1 MKKSV
6 DDVIPAGAV
15 SNVQPETPGER
26 IVRRLLDDL
35 RRLTALVVIVLGL
48 LGSVVVMIFSAELR
62 QSAFQLFSAA
72 VMAAIGFFLGTRS
85 DT

>member
-6 DDVIPAGAV
+6 DDVIPTGAV
-15 SNVQPETPGER
+15 SNVHPETPGER

-62 QSAFQLFSAA
+62 QNAFQLFSAA
-72 VMAAIGFFLGTRS
+72 VMAALGYFFGTRN
-85 DT
+85 DP